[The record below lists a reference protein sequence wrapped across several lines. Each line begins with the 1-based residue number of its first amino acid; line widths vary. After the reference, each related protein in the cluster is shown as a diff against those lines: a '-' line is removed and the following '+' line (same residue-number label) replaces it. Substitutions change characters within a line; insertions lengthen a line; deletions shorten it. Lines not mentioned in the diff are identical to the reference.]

1 MNSNTLKQFQ
11 YHGITFI
18 VQAYLKDDFVNICPL
33 QPKNTPMMEQLNAI
47 RIEFKKNNPFSHTG
61 KDNDAM
67 KALIEKINVPELKQ
81 IVDDLMTVQ

>member
-1 MNSNTLKQFQ
+1 MNSTIKQFQ

-33 QPKNTPMMEQLNAI
+33 QPKNTPIMEQLNAI
-47 RIEFKKNNPFSHTG
+47 RIEFKRNSPISHTG

-67 KALIEKINVPELKQ
+67 KALIAKINVPELKQ